1 MSGCRNYP
9 NREYYRYCIE
19 HKQYE
24 ERREQSSS
32 SAPVPA
38 PTSALRQPENRPSSS
53 LMTPRNGNA
62 TSGGSEVPI
71 DVYAEMNLNNNVT
84 EDIDYSK

>member
-24 ERREQSSS
+24 ERREPSTSS
-32 SAPVPA
+32 SAP
-38 PTSALRQPENRPSSS
+38 ALPRYENKPSSS
-53 LMTPRNGNA
+53 LMTPRNGSTASSGSVA
-62 TSGGSEVPI
+62 TSGSDQV